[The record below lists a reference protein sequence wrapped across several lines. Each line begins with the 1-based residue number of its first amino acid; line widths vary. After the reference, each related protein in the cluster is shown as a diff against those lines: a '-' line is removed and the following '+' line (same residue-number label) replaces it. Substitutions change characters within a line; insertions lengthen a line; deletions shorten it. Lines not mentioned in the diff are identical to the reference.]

1 MAMMAITTSSSINV
15 KPLRRGP
22 LAMGG
27 LQVAVII
34 ILFSN
39 AVLEDCHP
47 LRGIQPQK
55 SGFFDWPSLTDWRRL
70 PPSRNP
76 FQHHARLNL

>member
-1 MAMMAITTSSSINV
+1 MMAITTSSSINV
-15 KPLRRGP
+15 KPLRQGP

-34 ILFSN
+34 ILFIESSFERLPSV
-39 AVLEDCHP
+39 AGDSTP
-47 LRGIQPQK
+47 K
-55 SGFFDWPSLTDWRRL
+55 SGFFDWPSLTDGRRL